1 MAAFLYQT
9 KGGTTPDRKP
19 RVYFTC
25 HPNDFEITFGR
36 VCDDILGVC
45 DCAIYYT
52 EKMEARISN
61 EDKELGLKRMN
72 LFVVPVTRNL
82 LSTANRAI
90 DVDLAYAKENG
101 IPVLPMV
108 FESGLVS
115 LYSQNDILGELQY
128 LDPFSVDP
136 TELSYEEKLKSFI
149 KTVLISDDLANRI
162 RNEFDGYIFL
172 SYRKKDRYFANQLM
186 RLIHDKP
193 ECRDL
198 AIWFD
203 EYLIPGRRFKENIFE
218 MLDRSKIFAL
228 LVTPSILEEPD
239 GNPNFVMGVE
249 YKEALDRRE
258 KGMVILPAEM
268 VETDKTELAVK
279 FDGLPEC
286 VNPNEYILFGERLH
300 EAILKAKVIIRAND
314 DIPEHNYLIG
324 LAYRDGIDVEV
335 NRERGLS
342 MIEDAANAG
351 LPAAAKELA
360 AMYYYG
366 FCVHRSNSI
375 AQKWQRKLID
385 NLRRQL
391 ETNPSA
397 NTRMSLIDALRFY
410 AEIARNG
417 AGGCQTAEVLIDC
430 CTEALELCNSVQ
442 CTNDSDRSWLIESKL
457 NTIRSLA
464 IAYETAGQLDAALA
478 TYQNAM
484 ELRKVVQELDAATE
498 SEDVLILNKWRI
510 AQIHHDIGI
519 LHERRGD
526 HSVAVNE
533 LEKALKVYEEIVK
546 SSVKYIPNMIAVHH
560 AIASNAIHID
570 IDKAIRHSDTALSLS
585 KSLFD
590 ALPMAFDLLYAKNL
604 YLKAFILSEI
614 GQLEDVEAI
623 CIKAKEILE
632 AHADD
637 GAYETL
643 SFLMS
648 VFHKLA
654 GVCIINR
661 QWEKAEALYRDGVAI
676 STKLVNST
684 DAACREAIAHLYF
697 DYGTLLRF
705 QASRDSMQLAKDY
718 LQKALELFAEV
729 SYTKASCQM
738 YVIETELALRE
749 LNKSTI
755 LGSAQS
761 PKRES
766 SNIDSA
772 VADAGMRYIRHFS
785 EGEKAERA
793 HQFDKALLRYK
804 LALQEIE
811 QFEDKCSAIANLDLA
826 DLYDRIAVCCE
837 MQGDYVGAKEN
848 YAQACLVSSNEARE
862 TKNVD
867 AFSTAIAYV
876 HKLVSFCEEF
886 GDPEEAEVHRQFC
899 AFLEDEMAQISLATS
914 PRSNALKTVL
924 DETVDKE
931 VHSTETDG
939 DITRD
944 LESLFDDLFGPSADD
959 DFYIGSDSEKQEI
972 ETRFNELFG
981 FDDETVAAAED
992 PTLIS
997 LTDEKGQEVYFTF
1010 ADLINYRGNE
1020 YVVLIP
1026 MTDNEVVI
1034 LRAIPEMG
1042 DKVSYLPVEDEGLLA
1057 ILFEIFR
1064 ERNKNRFNFTE

>member
-1 MAAFLYQT
+1 MVAFLYQT

-52 EKMEARISN
+52 ENMKARISN

-101 IPVLPMV
+101 IPVLPV
-108 FESGLVS
+108 IFESGLVG

-268 VETDKTELAVK
+268 VQTDKTELAIK
-279 FDGLPEC
+279 FDELPEC
-286 VNPNEYILFGERLH
+286 V
-300 EAILKAKVIIRAND
+300 
-314 DIPEHNYLIG
+314 
-324 LAYRDGIDVEV
+324 
-335 NRERGLS
+335 
-342 MIEDAANAG
+342 
-351 LPAAAKELA
+351 
-360 AMYYYG
+360 
-366 FCVHRSNSI
+366 
-375 AQKWQRKLID
+375 
-385 NLRRQL
+385 
-391 ETNPSA
+391 
-397 NTRMSLIDALRFY
+397 
-410 AEIARNG
+410 
-417 AGGCQTAEVLIDC
+417 
-430 CTEALELCNSVQ
+430 
-442 CTNDSDRSWLIESKL
+442 KL

-464 IAYETAGQLDAALA
+464 IAYETAGQFDAALA
-478 TYQNAM
+478 TYQKAM

-546 SSVKYIPNMIAVHH
+546 TSVKYIPNMIAVHH
-560 AIASNAIHID
+560 AIASNAIYID

-614 GQLEDVEAI
+614 GQLEDVEVI

-632 AHADD
+632 AHADE

-676 STKLVNST
+676 STKLANST
-684 DAACREAIAHLYF
+684 DAACKEAIAHLYF

-793 HQFDKALLRYK
+793 NQFDKALLRYK
-804 LALQEIE
+804 LALHEIE
-811 QFEDKCSAIANLDLA
+811 QLKDQGSVLTNLDLA

-848 YAQACLVSSNEARE
+848 YAQACLVSSNAARE
-862 TKNVD
+862 TESVD
-867 AFSTAIAYV
+867 AFSAAIAYV
-876 HKLVSFCEEF
+876 RKLVSFCEDF
-886 GDPEEAEVHRQFC
+886 GDLEEAEIHRQFC
-899 AFLEDEMAQISLATS
+899 DFLEEEKNRISLITS
-914 PRSNALKTVL
+914 PRSKTEKNAK
-924 DETVDKE
+924 DEDVDGE
-931 VHSTETDG
+931 GNSTETDS
-939 DITRD
+939 DITRN
-944 LESLFDDLFGPSADD
+944 LMSLFDEIFGTPDDDDLFV
-959 DFYIGSDSEKQEI
+959 GSDSETRDA
-972 ETRFNELFG
+972 ETRFDKLFG
-981 FDDETVAAAED
+981 FDDEATPEAED
-992 PTLIS
+992 PTLIT
-997 LTDEKGQEVYFTF
+997 LTDDKGQEVNFTF
-1010 ADLINYRGNE
+1010 ADMIMYEGNE
-1020 YVVLIP
+1020 YVILIP
-1026 MTDNEVVI
+1026 MTGNEAVI
-1034 LRAIPEMG
+1034 LRAIPEVG
-1042 DKVSYLPVEDEGLLA
+1042 DEVSYLPVEDEGLLA
-1057 ILFEIFR
+1057 ILFRIFR
-1064 ERNKNRFNFTE
+1064 ERNQNRFNFTD